1 MFIEL
6 GRPTYSM
13 VVYKKNDK
21 YFARDGSTG
30 NVYSGTD
37 AADVIQWA
45 IDNVPPP
52 GGTILIKRGDYYLSR
67 AVRITKHVNL
77 VGEGVGAT
85 RLFLAPDANSRMIE
99 YCIDPSVVNTYGS
112 IQPHMYIAHMLLHG
126 NKYKQTSGSEAI
138 VTHAEGY
145 CDRVA
150 DWLLFNVW
158 ISDYRGHGVRV
169 KTTHNWL
176 ILHSSIEHND
186 GDAVRAEGANEGM
199 VGFSLL
205 YNNQSGVYI
214 NNVYSTIRIIGNRI
228 AVFRH
233 AAVSV
238 NSSSFVIA
246 LGNLIYAGD
255 VNTDYC
261 VYINN
266 SRFNIFSNNIII
278 GSTKPNYYY
287 IYIRD
292 SFHNTISNNIMDAGV
307 GQMVDYTIYEDG
319 TSNHNI
325 VENNNIL
332 NANIDVIRLVGTHSQ
347 ARYNYARIGAGAD
360 RYPTIR
366 SGVAV
371 ITAGSTRV
379 TVSHGLYKAPAKV
392 LITPIGQP
400 PGKLWVENI
409 TNTSFDIVTDA
420 APTSNLRVAWYT
432 EV

>member
-6 GRPTYSM
+6 GKPPYSM

-67 AVRITKHVNL
+67 AVRITKHINL

-99 YCIDPSVVNTYGS
+99 YCIDPAVVSTYGV

-126 NKYKQTSGSEAI
+126 NKEQQTSGSEAI
-138 VTHAEGY
+138 VTHAEGD

-158 ISDYRGHGVRV
+158 ITRYKGHGVRV
-169 KTTHNWL
+169 RTTHNWL
-176 ILHSSIEHND
+176 ILHSSIEHGD
-186 GDAVRAEGANEGM
+186 GDAVRAEGADEGM

-214 NNVYSTIRIIGNRI
+214 SNIGSPIRIIGNRI

-233 AAVSV
+233 AAISI

-246 LGNLIYAGD
+246 SGNFIHAAG
-255 VNTDYC
+255 VNPDYC

-266 SRFNIFSNNIII
+266 SLLNIFSNNIIR
-278 GSTKPNYYY
+278 GTARPNYYY

-292 SFHNTISNNIMDAGV
+292 SSHNTISNNVMDAGIAYI
-307 GQMVDYTIYEDG
+307 VDYTIYEDG
-319 TSNHNI
+319 ASNNNI
-325 VENNNIL
+325 IENNNIL
-332 NANIDVIRLVGTHSQ
+332 NANIDGIRLVGTRSQ

-371 ITAGSTRV
+371 ITAGNTRV

-392 LITPIGQP
+392 LITPIGQT

-409 TNTSFDIVTDA
+409 TGTSFDIVTDT
-420 APTSNLRVAWYT
+420 APTASLNVAWYA